1 MDCIVHGV
9 AKSQTLLSDLKK
21 KKSYYKIMAKFPC
34 SVEYIL
40 LLTYFILETYF
51 IPKCI
56 HDGSKS
62 LV

>member
-1 MDCIVHGV
+1 
-9 AKSQTLLSDLKK
+9 
-21 KKSYYKIMAKFPC
+21 MAKFPC
-34 SVEYIL
+34 AVEYIL

-56 HDGSKS
+56 HDGLKS